1 MIIFNDIDDKALS
14 NIMMKKTIY
23 LFNRQIFNV
32 HNMNTLK
39 FVIFIPGTLL
49 LISILAS
56 TTTIW
61 QSSVYAQSL
70 GEGTGNTTTV
80 SNSTTSPL
88 KNIENATAG
97 IVKMDISKLKTVL
110 STPFTIISGISLIP
124 GLQVSGVN
132 FGDTDISVTVK
143 QIVSGGNATN
153 MTTPVTVTAIRV
165 PVSDLEDLLSL
176 VKDSGLLENKAATSI
191 PGISNANPLSGLL
204 GGSGDL
210 IGGAQNSDKPLSSVR
225 PFQLLKDIQFGTGSI
240 VGGDWTYPRTISMGL
255 LDIGSLF
262 GIENN
267 ASGPASAHII
277 TIFVVPY
284 VGVTNLSSVPLH

>member
-1 MIIFNDIDDKALS
+1 MNDKSLS
-14 NIMMKKTIY
+14 SIMMKKTIY

-32 HNMNTLK
+32 SYMNSTK
-39 FVIFIPGTLL
+39 FVIFVSGSLL
-49 LISILAS
+49 LISMLAS

-61 QSSVYAQSL
+61 QSSVYAQ
-70 GEGTGNTTTV
+70 TIGNTTTV

-132 FGDTDISVTVK
+132 FGDTEISVTVK
-143 QIVSGGNATN
+143 QIASGGNATN

-204 GGSGDL
+204 GGSGDS
-210 IGGAQNSDKPLSSVR
+210 IGGAQNSNKPLSSVR

>member
-1 MIIFNDIDDKALS
+1 
-14 NIMMKKTIY
+14 MMKKTIY
-23 LFNRQIFNV
+23 LFNRKVFHVSYMI
-32 HNMNTLK
+32 TLK
-39 FVIFIPGTLL
+39 FVIFLSGTLL

-61 QSSVYAQSL
+61 QLSVYAQSL

-143 QIVSGGNATN
+143 QIESGGNATN

-176 VKDSGLLENKAATSI
+176 VKDSGLLENKAATTI
-191 PGISNANPLSGLL
+191 PGIGNANPLSSIL
-204 GGSGDL
+204 GGGDGGVGQNSGD
-210 IGGAQNSDKPLSSVR
+210 PLSSVR
-225 PFQLLKDIQFGTGSI
+225 PLQLLKDIQFGTGSI
-240 VGGDWTYPRTISMGL
+240 VAGDWTYPRTITMGL
-255 LDIGSLF
+255 LNIGSLF

-267 ASGPASAHII
+267 TTEPASAHII
-277 TIFVVPY
+277 TVFVVPY
-284 VGVTNLSSVPLH
+284 VGVTNLASVPLH

>member
-1 MIIFNDIDDKALS
+1 MNDKSLS
-14 NIMMKKTIY
+14 SIMMKKTIY

-32 HNMNTLK
+32 SYMNSTK
-39 FVIFIPGTLL
+39 FVIFVSGSLL
-49 LISILAS
+49 LISMLAS

-61 QSSVYAQSL
+61 QSSVYAQ
-70 GEGTGNTTTV
+70 TIGNTTTV

-97 IVKMDISKLKTVL
+97 IVKMDMSKLKTVL

-176 VKDSGLLENKAATSI
+176 VKDSGLLENKVC
-191 PGISNANPLSGLL
+191 N
-204 GGSGDL
+204 
-210 IGGAQNSDKPLSSVR
+210 
-225 PFQLLKDIQFGTGSI
+225 
-240 VGGDWTYPRTISMGL
+240 
-255 LDIGSLF
+255 
-262 GIENN
+262 
-267 ASGPASAHII
+267 
-277 TIFVVPY
+277 
-284 VGVTNLSSVPLH
+284 

>member
-1 MIIFNDIDDKALS
+1 
-14 NIMMKKTIY
+14 
-23 LFNRQIFNV
+23 
-32 HNMNTLK
+32 MNSPK
-39 FVIFIPGTLL
+39 FVIFVSGTLL

-61 QSSVYAQSL
+61 QLSVYAQSL

-97 IVKMDISKLKTVL
+97 IVKMDMSKLKTVL

-284 VGVTNLSSVPLH
+284 VGVTNLASVPLH